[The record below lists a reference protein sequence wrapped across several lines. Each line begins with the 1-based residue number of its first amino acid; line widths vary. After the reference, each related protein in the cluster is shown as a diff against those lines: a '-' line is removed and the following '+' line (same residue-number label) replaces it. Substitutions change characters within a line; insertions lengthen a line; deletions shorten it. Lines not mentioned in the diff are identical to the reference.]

1 MKQGLLIVVGLLA
14 SSPPASTP
22 MVLRVSD
29 GDSIAVEINGDRT
42 RVRLACIDAPELA
55 QDPFGTAARDRL
67 QQLLPLGSTV
77 RLRTIAEDRFGRT
90 VAEVF
95 YQGQNL
101 NLQLV
106 REGHAVV
113 YRQFLE
119 GCDRNAYFPA
129 ELEAQQRKLGLW
141 QAPYPVMPWDFRRDR

>member
-1 MKQGLLIVVGLLA
+1 MIVVSLLA
-14 SSPPASTP
+14 SSLPASTP

-29 GDSIAVEINGDRT
+29 GDSIAVQINGDRI

-55 QDPFGTAARDRL
+55 QEPFGTAARDRL
-67 QQLLPLGSTV
+67 QQLLPLESIV
-77 RLRTIAEDRFGRT
+77 RLRTIAVDRYGRT

-119 GCDRNAYFPA
+119 GCDRNSYFPA
-129 ELEAQQRKLGLW
+129 ELEARQRKLGLW
-141 QAPYPVMPWDFRRDR
+141 QASEPVVPWDFRHDR